1 MCLIAFAWKVHPD
14 FPLLLVANRDEFYAR
29 PAAPLAWWP
38 DRSRILAGRD
48 LQECGTWLGAS
59 RAGGIAAVT
68 NVRSPDAVQPR
79 PRSRGELASR
89 FLESPRELEGFTATL
104 AETAQDYGGF
114 NLLVCNGNHLQYL
127 SNRPDFDSRPVEP
140 GVHMLSNAQLDT
152 PWPKARLAAAAMR
165 AWIDRDLVD
174 EASLLATMLHDHP
187 AADSELPET
196 GVGRELERLLSS
208 PFIRSPSYGT
218 RCTSLL
224 RLSRAGEVELFERRY
239 GGNGAVEGETRVRF
253 AIDRAST

>member
-38 DRSRILAGRD
+38 DQPRILAGRD

-68 NVRSPDAVQPR
+68 NVRSPDAIQRR
-79 PRSRGELASR
+79 PRSRGALASR
-89 FLESPRELEGFTATL
+89 FLECPRELAAFNAGL
-104 AETAQDYGGF
+104 ADTAQDYGGF
-114 NLLVCNGNHLQYL
+114 NLLVCDGARLQYL
-127 SNRPDFDSRPVEP
+127 SNRPEFVARSVEP

-152 PWPKARLAAAAMR
+152 PWPKARLAAAAMQ

-174 EASLLATMLHDHP
+174 EASLLAAMLQDQP
-187 AADSELPET
+187 APDGELPET
-196 GVGRELERLLSS
+196 GVGLELERLLSS
-208 PFIRSPSYGT
+208 AFIRSPNYGT

-224 RLSRAGEVELFERRY
+224 RLSREGEIDLFERRY
-239 GGNGAVEGETRVRF
+239 GDDGAAEGETRVRF
-253 AIDRAST
+253 AIDRGST